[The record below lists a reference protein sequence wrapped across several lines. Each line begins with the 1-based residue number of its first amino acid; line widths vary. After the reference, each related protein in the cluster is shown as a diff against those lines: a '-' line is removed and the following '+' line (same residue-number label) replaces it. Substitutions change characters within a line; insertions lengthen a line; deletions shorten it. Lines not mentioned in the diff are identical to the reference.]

1 MLTLRDIDS
10 LTPYEQL
17 DKAYQD
23 DLSLAFKA
31 LGDNAVILYPDGG
44 LLTYRMFM
52 NHAAPCHD
60 SVPLAVDMFFNA
72 YSVCNRFGVAGVRDS
87 RGNLVGAITNA
98 LSLYRH
104 PYENKGYLD
113 LWFLN
118 HYDCIFLHG
127 LNEGSIL
134 LLCEAL
140 RSWHGRRLVLVG
152 KLWGEI
158 AASLPAIDGV
168 DYFWEE
174 NENMAE
180 AHLQQYS
187 SGFHC
192 LHIVEGLPHQENPQR
207 YELGIIYYDEVLS
220 FTYMFAKMKSCG
232 EENPDLHFCVID
244 LPYDC

>member
-72 YSVCNRFGVAGVRDS
+72 YSVCNRFGVASVRDS
-87 RGNLVGAITNA
+87 HGNLIGAITNA

-127 LNEGSIL
+127 VNEGAIL

-140 RSWHGRRLVLVG
+140 RSWKGRRLVLVG

-168 DYFWEE
+168 EYFWE
-174 NENMAE
+174 
-180 AHLQQYS
+180 
-187 SGFHC
+187 
-192 LHIVEGLPHQENPQR
+192 
-207 YELGIIYYDEVLS
+207 
-220 FTYMFAKMKSCG
+220 KMKIWQRHIFSNIAAAFTACISSKAFPIRKIPRDMSLGLSITTKSC
-232 EENPDLHFCVID
+232 LSLTC
-244 LPYDC
+244 LQK